1 MPKMTN
7 LESLRGEHGLSR
19 NALAVGV
26 GVSRTTIVKLE
37 TGETEEPTYSLVM
50 DIADFLGV
58 EPKSLFSSSQS
69 VLTLQNQGAE
79 DSKEVPSP

>member
-7 LESLRGEHGLSR
+7 LEAVRESRQISR

-37 TGETEEPTYSLVM
+37 TGETEEPTYSLVIG
-50 DIADFLGV
+50 IANFLGV
-58 EPKSLFSSSQS
+58 PDEALFLPADSNISL
-69 VLTLQNQGAE
+69 LTTEA
-79 DSKEVPSP
+79 KTA